1 MKLNLNII
9 LPTLY
14 FIMVTQLNG
23 VSFVYNMRVAEITR
37 RQALN
42 PRYTDPSIMTLTT
55 VNQLFK
61 LYSSGTD
68 NAIGELATYLYL
80 RKKFYCKLDCAV
92 GHVQSNLFGT
102 KFSQNQIDDIL
113 LTMGYSKTITKKTRA
128 TISLLLGF
136 PIHSDTLLQGVEFGT
151 GHNGFGLQLDGAFV
165 FSEKGNQSILA
176 AARYI
181 RFLPATA
188 YLAAH
193 NQCLSW
199 HVDIGN
205 LVDLIAGYNYR
216 FGPNEIEIGYD
227 ASFLFGSSICPTIEA
242 LANQINYI
250 RSNFYG
256 AYKHLFLREKNPQ
269 GIIIALS
276 YGFDNKPKI
285 FKHILTLWATWGIN
299 F

>member
-9 LPTLY
+9 LPTLC

-136 PIHSDTLLQGVEFGT
+136 PTHSDTLLQGVEFGT

-199 HVDIGN
+199 HVD
-205 LVDLIAGYNYR
+205 
-216 FGPNEIEIGYD
+216 IGYD

>member
-9 LPTLY
+9 LPTLC

-113 LTMGYSKTITKKTRA
+113 LTMG
-128 TISLLLGF
+128 
-136 PIHSDTLLQGVEFGT
+136 
-151 GHNGFGLQLDGAFV
+151 
-165 FSEKGNQSILA
+165 SEKGNQSILA